1 MEEQNQGNQKPL
13 RHFSN
18 KAKDIQNIYGK
29 TKTIKISDNENDK
42 TIQNQEEENL
52 KNENNNLNNQIEN
65 LNETINNLN
74 AEINNLNEQINSLTK
89 ERDELKDQF
98 IRKAAEF
105 ENYRKRTL
113 EEKKEIID
121 YANEKLL
128 AKFLELLDDLNSAFE
143 AGKNTN
149 DIDAMNKGLEMITNK
164 AKKLFEDAGVKQMN
178 DLVGKPFDVNY
189 HEALMMTNSNLPEG
203 HIVQVI
209 QPGYTLN
216 DKVLRYAKVI
226 TSNGVNPN

>member
-18 KAKDIQNIYGK
+18 KAKDIESIYGK
-29 TKTIKISDNENDK
+29 SKTIKISENETEKNQ
-42 TIQNQEEENL
+42 INQEIETIKNEQENL
-52 KNENNNLNNQIEN
+52 LEQIEKLKEQIN
-65 LNETINNLN
+65 DLNSEISSLNEKINNL
-74 AEINNLNEQINSLTK
+74 TR

-105 ENYRKRTL
+105 ENYRKRSL

-128 AKFLELLDDLNSAFE
+128 AKFIELLDDLNSASE
-143 AGKNTN
+143 AGKNTT
-149 DIDAMNKGLEMITNK
+149 DIEAMNKGLEMITNK
-164 AKKLFEDAGVKQMN
+164 ARKMFEDAGVKQMEN
-178 DLVGKPFDVNY
+178 IIGKPFDVNY
-189 HEALMMTNSNLPEG
+189 HEALMMTNSELPEG
-203 HIVQVI
+203 SIVQVV
-209 QPGYTLN
+209 QPGYLLN

-226 TSNGVNPN
+226 TSNGNSN

>member
-18 KAKDIQNIYGK
+18 KAKDIESIYGK
-29 TKTIKISDNENDK
+29 SKTIKISENETEKNQ
-42 TIQNQEEENL
+42 INQEIETIKNEQENL
-52 KNENNNLNNQIEN
+52 LEQIEK
-65 LNETINNLN
+65 
-74 AEINNLNEQINSLTK
+74 LNEQINDLNSEISSLNEKINNLTK

-105 ENYRKRTL
+105 ENYRKRSL

-128 AKFLELLDDLNSAFE
+128 AKFIELLDDLNSASE
-143 AGKNTN
+143 AGKNTT
-149 DIDAMNKGLEMITNK
+149 DIEAMNKGLEMITNK
-164 AKKLFEDAGVKQMN
+164 ARKMFEDAGVKQMEN
-178 DLVGKPFDVNY
+178 IIGKPFDVNY
-189 HEALMMTNSNLPEG
+189 HEALMMTNSELPEG
-203 HIVQVI
+203 SIVQVV
-209 QPGYTLN
+209 QPGYLLN

-226 TSNGVNPN
+226 TSNGNSN

>member
-18 KAKDIQNIYGK
+18 KAKDIESIYGK
-29 TKTIKISDNENDK
+29 SKTIKISDNEAEK
-42 TIQNQEEENL
+42 SQVNQEIETIKNEKENL
-52 KNENNNLNNQIEN
+52 LEQIEK
-65 LNETINNLN
+65 
-74 AEINNLNEQINSLTK
+74 LNEQINDLNYEISSLNEKINNLTK

-105 ENYRKRTL
+105 ENYRKRSL

-128 AKFLELLDDLNSAFE
+128 AKFIELLDDLNSASE
-143 AGKNTN
+143 AGKNTT
-149 DIDAMNKGLEMITNK
+149 DIEAMNKGLEMITNK
-164 AKKLFEDAGVKQMN
+164 ARKMFEDAGVKQMEN
-178 DLVGKPFDVNY
+178 IIGKPFDVNY
-189 HEALMMTNSNLPEG
+189 HEALMITNSELPEG
-203 HIVQVI
+203 SIVQVV
-209 QPGYTLN
+209 QPGYMLN

-226 TSNGVNPN
+226 TSNGNSN